1 MNSEK
6 KKIISTG
13 SNLIKTA
20 KEKAVPFVKKTI
32 DETKEFTTQKI
43 IPEAKNFVD
52 ETKNTVSKASKKV
65 EEKIQVNLTE
75 QQMMEILNTL
85 YIKSIDGIP
94 KVSLPIDDLVKDY
107 LDKNEDVEKAAESL
121 INNSIVKCG
130 TSGFL
135 TSFGGFATLIAA
147 LPANITSVIYVQLRM
162 CCAIAKM
169 ARYDIYSDQVQT
181 FIFVCLTGSAMTDIL
196 KQAGVKFGE
205 KLGISM
211 IKKIPGKTL
220 TAINK
225 KVGFRFVT
233 KFGEKGIVNLGKVIP
248 VVGGVVG
255 GGFDIASTSVI
266 GKNAYSI
273 FMKGEMPSKEE
284 IERDL
289 PIDVEVDN
297 VSEI

>member
-1 MNSEK
+1 M
-6 KKIISTG
+6 
-13 SNLIKTA
+13 
-20 KEKAVPFVKKTI
+20 
-32 DETKEFTTQKI
+32 
-43 IPEAKNFVD
+43 
-52 ETKNTVSKASKKV
+52 
-65 EEKIQVNLTE
+65 NLTE

-107 LDKNEDVEKAAESL
+107 LDKNEDVEKAAKSL

>member
-107 LDKNEDVEKAAESL
+107 LDKNEDVEKAAKSL

>member
-1 MNSEK
+1 MNNEK

-169 ARYDIYSDQVQT
+169 AGYDIYSDQVQT

>member
-107 LDKNEDVEKAAESL
+107 LDKNEDVEKAAKSL

-169 ARYDIYSDQVQT
+169 AGYDIYSDQVKT

-248 VVGGVVG
+248 VVGG
-255 GGFDIASTSVI
+255 FDIASTSVI